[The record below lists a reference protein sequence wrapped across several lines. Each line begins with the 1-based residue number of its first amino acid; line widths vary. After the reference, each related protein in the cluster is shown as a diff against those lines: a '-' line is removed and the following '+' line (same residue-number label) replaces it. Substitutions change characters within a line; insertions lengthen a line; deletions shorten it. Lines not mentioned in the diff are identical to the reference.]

1 MSEENQNE
9 EPKKDAKYYFGLGND
24 QLDKGDY
31 DGAIASYNK
40 GIKLGDAD
48 SNYFGNRGNAQI
60 TKGDNDGAIVL
71 YTIAI
76 ELNDSVPSY
85 FNNKGVAQARNGDY
99 DDAVDSYN
107 KAIELDSMQPKYF
120 NNRGIAYYKIEKGE
134 KAAVTNW
141 YQAFTLYEGSTG
153 KDAEAERICKLVIEK
168 EMSDEYDKSFEMMC
182 YLASSTSFF
191 PDVVGA
197 NEIDMHIE
205 KLTSQE
211 LIDTSEKS
219 GIYEYNKFLEKVLLN
234 LQKFGNSKEDF
245 KKVFN
250 FLYSINVFKKNRYQ
264 AAVKDAKDATLYQ
277 YTSLDVLKI
286 FLGFKEKEDDEKS
299 ENIKDVE
306 QKQINLRLNNTNYM
320 NDPTEGSYFVKKVL
334 SGVKEPQDDE
344 RKEIENKFLKK
355 NTSHAFIASLTY
367 KKFDD
372 IPMWKMYGR
381 DSRGVAIGFSLPSH
395 VLEPVSEDVTDMA
408 SAESEIKSNQ
418 DLVSDDTK
426 NGKDKFK
433 INSNE
438 YLDEKALLYKIFYYD
453 TEKEQ
458 SGNVKI
464 EKGDSI
470 EEKAF
475 ELINQIT
482 KAYEELMSVYANI
495 QDVVQKKTETQE
507 KTEDQKKAEIQKEI
521 ENQKKT
527 LLNFIDWEF
536 DRINFL
542 VKDIQYQYED
552 EYRILR
558 LTKDY
563 SETKND
569 VGSPQLYVEV
579 GDVEI
584 KEVIFGAQSQ
594 TAMQWSPYIHK
605 VLGDDVEVRDSD
617 TSIKF

>member
-153 KDAEAERICKLVIEK
+153 KDAEAERIYKLVIEK